1 MIQKP
6 KHRQLL
12 CRSSYYASTNKHS
25 DLKEISISVSGQC
38 RKWPRHSQI
47 HLSVLMLKVCI
58 VVPPRSISIFFWDSM
73 TTWQLHN
80 LIHPCEIYDIFMTST
95 PRFATSQGDGLV
107 SQEFPFLWGSAEVIE
122 ANNSQKRRQPVG
134 DPGNGHGRGR
144 WARHR
149 VDGTVSMAPVVQ
161 RWGDFPMDFPIPVRL
176 RMMAI

>member
-12 CRSSYYASTNKHS
+12 CHSSYYASTNKHS
-25 DLKEISISVSGQC
+25 DLKAISISVSGER
-38 RKWPRHSQI
+38 RKWPHHSQI
-47 HLSVLMLKVCI
+47 HLSVLMLNGCI
-58 VVPPRSISIFFWDSM
+58 VVTPRSISIFFWDSM
-73 TTWQLHN
+73 TTWQLDN
-80 LIHPCEIYDIFMTST
+80 LIHPISKWDLWHFYDINTTFRNFPSLGIRRGHRGEQQ
-95 PRFATSQGDGLV
+95 PEATSARW
-107 SQEFPFLWGSAEVIE
+107 SPRKW
-122 ANNSQKRRQPVG
+122 PW
-134 DPGNGHGRGR
+134 P